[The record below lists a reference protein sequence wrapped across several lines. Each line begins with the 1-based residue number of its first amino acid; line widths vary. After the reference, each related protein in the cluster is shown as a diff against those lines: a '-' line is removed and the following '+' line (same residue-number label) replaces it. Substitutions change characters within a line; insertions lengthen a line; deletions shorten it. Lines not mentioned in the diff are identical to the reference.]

1 MSFVIILINNLIILM
16 AVYCFPCPV
25 ALNINTLL
33 DNQYTTV
40 CLYDQLKFDCS
51 VNISFRII
59 WVQKE
64 YMFTTQVMM

>member
-16 AVYCFPCPV
+16 AVYCFPCTV

-40 CLYDQLKFDCS
+40 CLYDQ
-51 VNISFRII
+51 V
-59 WVQKE
+59 
-64 YMFTTQVMM
+64 